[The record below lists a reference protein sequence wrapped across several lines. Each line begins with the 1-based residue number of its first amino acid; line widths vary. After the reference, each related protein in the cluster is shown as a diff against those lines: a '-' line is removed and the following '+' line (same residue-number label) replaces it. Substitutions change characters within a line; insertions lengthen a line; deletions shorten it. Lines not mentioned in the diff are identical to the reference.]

1 MLLISNNL
9 LIEIRFKTACDSF
22 HCDRNKK
29 KVSRNLTV
37 IKVVVGRPIS
47 FMFTGRRIVEA
58 ERYLQLPFS
67 STFKS
72 SRLLRTVS
80 SWVLWISKDEGS
92 TASLGSLWH
101 CLTTLTVRKSVI
113 FFCLFV
119 YTESPVLQF
128 VSIPLVLPSSSIFFV
143 PAHSH
148 IFKIPQ
154 VLFLQAE
161 QTWLSASPHRTDAP
175 VPQLPPHPLFAP
187 STQPLPL
194 LDWEPPGTDTACQQ
208 SATTTGQGM
217 DSTPGPA
224 ASALPNAAQ
233 GAVGL
238 FCCKVTQTFI
248 QNLFGCFFSL
258 VWSNHY
264 EFILMQI
271 KSEIIV

>member
-9 LIEIRFKTACDSF
+9 LIEIRFKTACDNF

-113 FFCLFV
+113 FFVCLFIQNLLYYSLCPFLLCCHLAPSFLFLPTV
-119 YTESPVLQF
+119 TSLRSPKFSFCRQNRPGSQPLHTGQMLQF
-128 VSIPLVLPSSSIFFV
+128 LNC
-143 PAHSH
+143 
-148 IFKIPQ
+148 
-154 VLFLQAE
+154 
-161 QTWLSASPHRTDAP
+161 PHT
-175 VPQLPPHPLFAP
+175 PLFAP

-194 LDWEPPGTDTACQQ
+194 LD
-208 SATTTGQGM
+208 
-217 DSTPGPA
+217 
-224 ASALPNAAQ
+224 
-233 GAVGL
+233 
-238 FCCKVTQTFI
+238 
-248 QNLFGCFFSL
+248 
-258 VWSNHY
+258 
-264 EFILMQI
+264 
-271 KSEIIV
+271 

>member
-175 VPQLPPHPLFAP
+175 VPQLPPHPPVCSLHSAP
-187 STQPLPL
+187 AS
-194 LDWEPPGTDTACQQ
+194 PGLGAPRHRHCMPAECHHHWAGHGFHPWTCCQC
-208 SATTTGQGM
+208 SA
-217 DSTPGPA
+217 
-224 ASALPNAAQ
+224 
-233 GAVGL
+233 
-238 FCCKVTQTFI
+238 
-248 QNLFGCFFSL
+248 
-258 VWSNHY
+258 
-264 EFILMQI
+264 
-271 KSEIIV
+271 